1 MFRSRVYEIIF
12 RYARYE
18 LTIGPMAKKTE
29 EIVVEV
35 EQKSVNQEPSLKQ
48 EKPLKPDGFAQT
60 AGAAKLSGT
69 FHQTVGAMKR
79 TIGRVTDNEELKLAG
94 ENQELLGKVHELV
107 GVVRDIRATA
117 TNKINEKR
125 AQGIRILRTHSGK
138 LVGGITEFARDI
150 KKLLD

>member
-1 MFRSRVYEIIF
+1 
-12 RYARYE
+12 
-18 LTIGPMAKKTE
+18 MAKKIEDTAGD
-29 EIVVEV
+29 I
-35 EQKSVNQEPSLKQ
+35 EQKSENQGQSQKQ

-79 TIGRVTDNEELKLAG
+79 TIGRVTDNDDLKLAG

-107 GVVRDIRATA
+107 GVVRDIRTTA

-125 AQGIRILRTHSGK
+125 AQGIRVLRTHGGK